1 MAEHENCIGET
12 SEWYTPPEIFAA
24 LRLTFDLDP
33 AHPGLGQPHCCVQA
47 RRVYTPADDGLAQPW
62 FGLVFCNPPYGA
74 RHGHV
79 PWLTKFIAHGNGV
92 GVFRA
97 YTSSDWWHALMP
109 RVELIPF
116 PRGKTQFVRPNGS
129 IGTSPGHGTAL
140 IGMGAVACEALRRSG
155 TRDGLGLHP
164 YKQNSRRDCSL
175 ARTMTV
181 SAYQFNIA
189 QRGGALE
196 LLHSLSDECAPLAFF
211 DPQHRGVFDKP
222 KFGNEGARQKGRVNL
237 PAMSKSYIDEVCREA
252 VRVLAPSGYLL
263 RWIDTF
269 GLCEGHHLRIADAI
283 KCVDLI
289 AWDNLRAGQGKRSR
303 RRGDYLL
310 VLQKRPIRARTTWR
324 DRGISSRWSEKIEL
338 KVYPRKTY
346 RHAKPIGLISHLIGA
361 VTRLGDLVVNSAA
374 GGFTV
379 MHVAT
384 EMQRWFVDC
393 DIACGGAQ

>member
-1 MAEHENCIGET
+1 
-12 SEWYTPPEIFAA
+12 
-24 LRLTFDLDP
+24 
-33 AHPGLGQPHCCVQA
+33 
-47 RRVYTPADDGLAQPW
+47 
-62 FGLVFCNPPYGA
+62 
-74 RHGHV
+74 
-79 PWLTKFIAHGNGV
+79 
-92 GVFRA
+92 
-97 YTSSDWWHALMP
+97 
-109 RVELIPF
+109 
-116 PRGKTQFVRPNGS
+116 
-129 IGTSPGHGTAL
+129 
-140 IGMGAVACEALRRSG
+140 
-155 TRDGLGLHP
+155 
-164 YKQNSRRDCSL
+164 
-175 ARTMTV
+175 MTV

-237 PAMSKSYIDEVCREA
+237 PAMSESYIDEVCREA

-361 VTRLGDLVVNSAA
+361 VTRLGDLVVDSAA